1 MFWFLVAAA
10 AKPVLTPESPDAT
23 IPILPTEEVE
33 QDGVEG
39 SGVGSGCFMNG
50 NGLHS
55 ALISFI
61 L

>member
-10 AKPVLTPESPDAT
+10 AKPILTRLLSPDAT

-55 ALISFI
+55 V
-61 L
+61 